1 MMAAPD
7 SHPSTQPP
15 GDPSHPVPSGS
26 DPFND
31 KDGDDSE
38 ASYTSENSDIEL
50 RHQPESDNVAPLFG
64 RRGRIA
70 PGSTVGL
77 DAAELI
83 YLADDTSQVLPVYVT
98 IHRYE
103 QVGMEDGSKNMGWL
117 TGKLQDPPLGDRRHR
132 RPLYA

>member
-1 MMAAPD
+1 MAVSN

-15 GDPSHPVPSGS
+15 DDPSHPAPLES
-26 DPFND
+26 DLFHD
-31 KDGDDSE
+31 DGGASE

-50 RHQPESDNVAPLFG
+50 QHQSGSNNVAPLFG

-70 PGSTVGL
+70 PGSQVGL

-83 YLADDTSQVLPVYVT
+83 YLAGDASQVLPVYVT

-103 QVGMEDGSKNMGWL
+103 
-117 TGKLQDPPLGDRRHR
+117 
-132 RPLYA
+132 

>member
-1 MMAAPD
+1 MAAPN

-15 GDPSHPVPSGS
+15 GDPSHPVPLDS
-26 DPFND
+26 DPFHD
-31 KDGDDSE
+31 DGGASE

-50 RHQPESDNVAPLFG
+50 QHHSESNNVAPLFG

-70 PGSTVGL
+70 PGSQVGL

-83 YLADDTSQVLPVYVT
+83 YLAGEQVLPVYVT

-103 QVGMEDGSKNMGWL
+103 
-117 TGKLQDPPLGDRRHR
+117 
-132 RPLYA
+132 